1 MADTHSPCG
10 KQAMFCQTAR
20 GRKNNVD
27 VSIGSI
33 GTDVHPCTST
43 WRPAPNHTMTIQATT
58 HSERQI
64 LQTIQGSRRNGN
76 VAVALITVVGSI
88 GFLLASASSFWHLDL
103 LPAGQPSQ
111 LLFVPQ
117 GLVMGLYGIAGS
129 LLALYLWIGIVL
141 DVGSGENC
149 FDRDSGRL
157 TVRRRGFRQWIEVNL
172 PLDDIQAV
180 KVDIREG
187 LNPRRRLALKLRGRR
202 DLPLTGV
209 GQPMALAVLEAS
221 GARLASF
228 LNVPL
233 QGLN

>member
-1 MADTHSPCG
+1 
-10 KQAMFCQTAR
+10 
-20 GRKNNVD
+20 
-27 VSIGSI
+27 
-33 GTDVHPCTST
+33 
-43 WRPAPNHTMTIQATT
+43 MTIQATT

-64 LQTIQGSRRNGN
+64 LQTIQGSRRNSN
-76 VAVALITVVGSI
+76 VAVALITSLGGI
-88 GFLLASASSFWHLDL
+88 GFLLASASSFWQLDL

-129 LLALYLWIGIVL
+129 LLALYFWIGIVL

-149 FDRDSGRL
+149 FNQDSGRL
-157 TVRRRGFRQWIEVNL
+157 TVRRRGFRRWIEVDL

-187 LNPRRRLALKLRGRR
+187 LNPRRRLALKLRSRR

-209 GQPMALAVLEAS
+209 GQPMALAELEAS

>member
-1 MADTHSPCG
+1 MGQTGQSSAKLPRG
-10 KQAMFCQTAR
+10 AMHLA
-20 GRKNNVD
+20 
-27 VSIGSI
+27 
-33 GTDVHPCTST
+33 P
-43 WRPAPNHTMTIQATT
+43 RPNPTMTIQATA
-58 HSERQI
+58 HSDGQI
-64 LQTIQGSRRNGN
+64 LQTIQGSRRNSN
-76 VAVALITVVGSI
+76 VAIALITSLGSI
-88 GFLLASASSFWHLDL
+88 GFLLASASSYWGLDL
-103 LPAGQPSQ
+103 LPASHPSQ

-129 LLALYLWIGIVL
+129 LLAVYFWIGIVL

-149 FDRDSGRL
+149 FNQDSRRL
-157 TVRRRGFRQWIEVNL
+157 TVRRRGFRQWIQVDL

-187 LNPRRRLALKLRGRR
+187 LNPRRRLALKLQGRR

-209 GQPMALAVLEAS
+209 GQPMALAELEAS

-233 QGLN
+233 QGLA

>member
-1 MADTHSPCG
+1 MHLAP
-10 KQAMFCQTAR
+10 
-20 GRKNNVD
+20 
-27 VSIGSI
+27 
-33 GTDVHPCTST
+33 
-43 WRPAPNHTMTIQATT
+43 RPQHAMTIRATS
-58 HSERQI
+58 HSDRQI
-64 LQTIQGSRRNGN
+64 LQTIQGSRRNSN
-76 VAVALITVVGSI
+76 VAIALMTSLGSI
-88 GFLLASASSFWHLDL
+88 GFLLASASSYWHLDL
-103 LPAGQPSQ
+103 LPASHPSQ

-129 LLALYLWIGIVL
+129 LLTVYFWVGIVL
-141 DVGSGENC
+141 DVGAGENC
-149 FDRDSGRL
+149 FNQDSGRL
-157 TVRRRGFRQWIEVNL
+157 TVRRRGFRQWIQVDL

-209 GQPMALAVLEAS
+209 GQPMALAELEAS

-233 QGLN
+233 QGLS

>member
-1 MADTHSPCG
+1 
-10 KQAMFCQTAR
+10 MFCQTAY
-20 GRKNNVD
+20 GGKDNFD
-27 VSIGSI
+27 V
-33 GTDVHPCTST
+33 CTLGVRRT
-43 WRPAPNHTMTIQATT
+43 WLQIPNHTMTIQATT

-64 LQTIQGSRRNGN
+64 LQTIQGSRRNSN
-76 VAVALITVVGSI
+76 VGVALITSLGSI
-88 GFLLASASSFWHLDL
+88 GFLLASASSYWQLDL
-103 LPAGQPSQ
+103 LPTGHPSQ

-117 GLVMGLYGIAGS
+117 GLVMGLYALAGS
-129 LLALYLWIGIVL
+129 LLALYFWIGIAL

-149 FDRDSGRL
+149 FNQDSGRL
-157 TVRRRGFRQWIEVNL
+157 TVRRRGFRQWIQVDL
-172 PLDDIQAV
+172 PLDHIQAV

-209 GQPMALAVLEAS
+209 GQPMALAELEAS

-233 QGLN
+233 QGLS